1 MEVKETKGGKR
12 REARRGRE
20 GENGSGPDQVREEID
35 AHATP
40 DTYRYSKV
48 R

>member
-20 GENGSGPDQVREEID
+20 GGMGVGPTKFGRKS
-35 AHATP
+35 TP
-40 DTYRYSKV
+40 DTYGEV